1 MREKYINVMNA
12 HAQAVIE
19 RGSADFAE
27 KLEEIVTIL
36 NLEEEMLA
44 SYCVVADLQGKV
56 YKEFAQMAIR
66 IINKNLEY
74 IYAAFILTQRGQY
87 AAARVIF
94 RNIYESLIILKTV
107 SITDDQKLL
116 NDWLDGKCINMRKR
130 IFEKITS
137 PKSEEMR
144 VLWDDLCKFC
154 HGTVVSGQWSYD
166 YNEIKRSLTYNYI
179 VLEMLLYMNYHAL
192 NRYVFTD
199 GMKAMADRNIIIL
212 DDISLKERRDILRS
226 KLKESKNSL
235 SKEAQKVLT
244 DFSRVWKFS

>member
-12 HAQAVIE
+12 RVQEISEKGIVDFAYEIE
-19 RGSADFAE
+19 RI
-27 KLEEIVTIL
+27 EEIL
-36 NLEEEMLA
+36 NLEDLMLA

-56 YKEFAQMAIR
+56 YKEFAQMSIR

-137 PKSEEMR
+137 PQSKEMR
-144 VLWDDLCKFC
+144 SLWDDLCRFC
-154 HGTVVSGQWSYD
+154 HGTVVSGQWKND
-166 YNEIKRSLTYNYI
+166 YNKIKQDLMYNYV
-179 VLEMLLYMNYHAL
+179 VLEMLLYMNYHVL

-212 DDISLKERRDILRS
+212 DDISLKEKRDILRS

-235 SKEAQKVLT
+235 SQETQKNLT
-244 DFSRVWKFS
+244 DFSRVWKFA

>member
-12 HAQAVIE
+12 RVQEISE
-19 RGSADFAE
+19 KGIIDFAHE
-27 KLEEIVTIL
+27 MERIENVL
-36 NLEEEMLA
+36 NLEEEMLT

-56 YKEFAQMAIR
+56 FSEFAQMAIR

-74 IYAAFILTQRGQY
+74 IYAAFTLTQRGQY
-87 AAARVIF
+87 AVARVIF

-107 SITDDQKLL
+107 SITDEQKLL
-116 NDWLDGKCINMRKR
+116 NDWSDGKCINMRNR

-137 PKSEEMR
+137 PKSKEMNG
-144 VLWDDLCKFC
+144 LWDDLCKFC

-166 YNEIKRSLTYNYI
+166 YNEIKKSLMYNYV
-179 VLEMLLYMNYHAL
+179 VLEMLLYMNYHVL

-212 DDISLKERRDILRS
+212 DDISLKEKRDILRS
-226 KLKESKNSL
+226 KLKESKNKIIRFFFNIS
-235 SKEAQKVLT
+235 SPK
-244 DFSRVWKFS
+244 